1 MDEDNSGISKKI
13 GFFEHVFEFKEDT
26 KNDLLNIGQY
36 SLLSILPVIGL
47 NKLMKNYIP
56 DADDTKGSLEIV
68 FEIVAQVLVIFI
80 GLFYI
85 HRIVTFV
92 PTYSK
97 DSYPPFHMTNI
108 VLVVLFITLSL
119 QTKLGEK
126 GNILYER
133 VNALISGEE
142 SLKHVQPVQQQQ
154 QYQQPREVLPPP
166 AVTRDTQQNQ
176 QLQNQN
182 NLGQSLGSTPISSSP
197 NFDQMYQ
204 QNPTPLVN
212 ANSPAPQ
219 QMGPPPLMA
228 ANEALGGSAF
238 GSMF

>member
-36 SLLSILPVIGL
+36 SLLSVLPVIGL

-56 DADDTKGSLEIV
+56 DVDDTKGSLEIV
-68 FEIVAQVLVIFI
+68 IEIIAQVLVIFI

-97 DSYPPFHMTNI
+97 DTYPPFHMTNI

-126 GNILYER
+126 GNVLYER
-133 VNALISGEE
+133 VMGLINGEE
-142 SLKHVQPVQQQQ
+142 SLKPVQQVVRQN
-154 QYQQPREVLPPP
+154 PNATGVLPPP
-166 AVTRDTQQNQ
+166 AVTRDPQ
-176 QLQNQN
+176 QNQN
-182 NLGQSLGSTPISSSP
+182 NMGQSLGSTPISNSP

>member
-1 MDEDNSGISKKI
+1 
-13 GFFEHVFEFKEDT
+13 
-26 KNDLLNIGQY
+26 
-36 SLLSILPVIGL
+36 
-47 NKLMKNYIP
+47 
-56 DADDTKGSLEIV
+56 
-68 FEIVAQVLVIFI
+68 
-80 GLFYI
+80 LFYI

-97 DSYPPFHMTNI
+97 DTYPPFHMTNI

-126 GNILYER
+126 GNVLYER
-133 VNALISGEE
+133 VMGLINGEE
-142 SLKHVQPVQQQQ
+142 SLKPVQQVVRQN
-154 QYQQPREVLPPP
+154 PNATGVLPPP
-166 AVTRDTQQNQ
+166 AVTRDPQ
-176 QLQNQN
+176 QNQN
-182 NLGQSLGSTPISSSP
+182 NMGQSLGSTPISNSP

-238 GSMF
+238 GSMFKKNLV

>member
-36 SLLSILPVIGL
+36 SLLSVLPVIGL

-56 DADDTKGSLEIV
+56 DVDDTKGSLEIV
-68 FEIVAQVLVIFI
+68 IEIIAQVLVIFI

-97 DSYPPFHMTNI
+97 DTYPPFHMTNI

-126 GNILYER
+126 GNVLYER
-133 VNALISGEE
+133 VMGLINGEE
-142 SLKHVQPVQQQQ
+142 SLKPVQQVVRQN
-154 QYQQPREVLPPP
+154 PNATGVLPPP
-166 AVTRDTQQNQ
+166 AVTRDPQQNQ

-182 NLGQSLGSTPISSSP
+182 NMGQSLGSTPISNSP